1 MFTFTKM
8 HGLGNDYVYV
18 DCFKHDLSKCDL
30 QALTR
35 AISDRHRGVG
45 SDGLI
50 LICPPRPGVVAD
62 ARMEMYNADG
72 SRSEMC
78 GNGVRCVAKY
88 VIDHG
93 IASGVREG
101 DVRLLKIE
109 TDRGVLALTCY
120 MEAGKVARVRVNM
133 GPPILE
139 PKRIPVAASGE
150 RCIRMPLSVSTER
163 GPISLNITCVSMG
176 NPHAVAFIN
185 DVAGFDLRAIGPLV
199 ERHPAFPNRV
209 NFHVAQVNNRTDV
222 TMRTWERG
230 AGTTQACGTGA
241 CAVLV
246 AGVMEKLA
254 DRSVTLHLPGGDLQ
268 IEWAGNA
275 DGEPV
280 FMTGPATEVFSGQWD
295 ETAAP

>member
-1 MFTFTKM
+1 MFHFTKM

-18 DCFKHDLSKCDL
+18 DCFKHDLSRCDL
-30 QALTR
+30 NTLTQT
-35 AISDRHRGVG
+35 ISDRHRGVG

-50 LICPPRPGVVAD
+50 LISPPRPGVTAD

-93 IASGVREG
+93 IAAGARDG
-101 DVRLLKIE
+101 DARLLKIE
-109 TDRGVLALTCY
+109 TDRGVLALTCHLDG
-120 MEAGKVARVRVNM
+120 GKVSRVRVNM
-133 GPPILE
+133 GPPILT
-139 PKRIPVAASGE
+139 PRLIPVMGEGE
-150 RCIRMPLSVSTER
+150 RCIRMPLSVNTER
-163 GPISLNITCVSMG
+163 GPISLNVTCASMG
-176 NPHAVAFIN
+176 NPHAVAFID
-185 DVAGFDLRAIGPLV
+185 DVASYDLATIGPIV
-199 ERHPAFPNRV
+199 ERHPAFPKRV
-209 NFHVAQVNNRTDV
+209 NFHIAKVNSRSDV

-241 CAVLV
+241 GAVLV
-246 AGVMEKLA
+246 AGVLEGRI
-254 DRSVTLHLPGGDLQ
+254 DRSATLHLPGGDLL

-275 DGEPV
+275 EGEPV

-295 ETAAP
+295 DSAP

>member
-1 MFTFTKM
+1 MISFTKM

-18 DCFKHDLSKCDL
+18 DCSKHDLSRCDL
-30 QALTR
+30 NALTR
-35 AISDRHRGVG
+35 AISERHRGVG

-50 LICPPRPGVVAD
+50 LICPPRAGVVAD

-72 SRSEMC
+72 SRGEMC

-93 IASGVREG
+93 IAAGVREG

-109 TDRGVLALTCY
+109 TDRGVLSLTCF
-120 MEAGKVARVRVNM
+120 MDTGKVARVRVNM

-139 PKRIPVAASGE
+139 PTRIPVVANGE
-150 RCIRMPLSVSTER
+150 RCIRMPLSIATHGGMVN
-163 GPISLNITCVSMG
+163 LNVTCVSMG
-176 NPHAVAFIN
+176 NPHAVAFID
-185 DVAGFDLRAIGPLV
+185 DVAGFDLHAIGPLV
-199 ERHPAFPNRV
+199 ERHSAFPNRV
-209 NFHVAQVNNRTDV
+209 NFHVARINNPIDV

-241 CAVLV
+241 CGVLV
-246 AGVMEKLA
+246 AGVLEGRI
-254 DRSVTLHLPGGDLQ
+254 DRAATLHLPGGDLQ
-268 IEWAGNA
+268 IGWAGDT

-295 ETAAP
+295 ETAAR